1 MALLTTRNVAK
12 LLGVTSATIARWRA
26 RGLPCYRPG
35 GPHGRLHYDEAEVLA
50 WAKATAAEAT
60 SAPAR

>member
-50 WAKATAAEAT
+50 WATGQHDAAKDL
-60 SAPAR
+60 PK